1 MKCFHCKTEMFSEG
15 GLYSC
20 SNCKIIINLLY
31 MSRINQ
37 QAVVINSY
45 D

>member
-1 MKCFHCKTEMFSEG
+1 MKCFHCKTEMFSEESI
-15 GLYSC
+15 YHC
-20 SNCKIIINLLY
+20 PNCKIVINMLY